1 MDISPEAL
9 AAMIGVFMPVVV
21 SLLKRATWPTWAKL
35 GVAGGVSLAVGAVS
49 TLVSTQVDVEP
60 ESILTAAAAAF
71 TASTLVYRLWF
82 ENTVLNDRLA
92 AFPSK

>member
-9 AAMIGVFMPVVV
+9 AAIIGIFMPIAV

-35 GVAGGVSLAVGAVS
+35 AIAGGVSLAVGAIS

-60 ESILTAAAAAF
+60 GSILTAAAAAF
-71 TASTLVYRLWF
+71 TAATVVYRLWF
-82 ENTVLNDRLA
+82 ANSKWDDRLTDL
-92 AFPSK
+92 PI

>member
-9 AAMIGVFMPVVV
+9 AAIIGIFMPIAV

-35 GVAGGVSLAVGAVS
+35 AIAGGVSLAVGAVS

-60 ESILTAAAAAF
+60 GSILTAA
-71 TASTLVYRLWF
+71 TVVYRLWF
-82 ENTVLNDRLA
+82 ANSKWDDRLTDL
-92 AFPSK
+92 PI

>member
-9 AAMIGVFMPVVV
+9 AAIIGIFMPIAV

-35 GVAGGVSLAVGAVS
+35 AIAGGVSLAVGAVS

-60 ESILTAAAAAF
+60 GSILTAAAAAF
-71 TASTLVYRLWF
+71 TAATVCYKLWF
-82 ENTVLNDRLA
+82 ENTILNDRLTDL
-92 AFPSK
+92 PL